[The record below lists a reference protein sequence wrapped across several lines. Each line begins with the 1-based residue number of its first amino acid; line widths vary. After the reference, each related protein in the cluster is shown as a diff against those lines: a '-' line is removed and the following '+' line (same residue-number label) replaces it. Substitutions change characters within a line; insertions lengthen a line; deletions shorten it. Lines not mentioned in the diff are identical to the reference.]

1 MARTEG
7 YLEGSVP
14 LSTLR
19 ANVDYAL
26 YEAPTTY
33 GQIGVKVWINH
44 GEVLGSMKNSKNSSS
59 VMEKTKAN
67 KGGKR

>member
-19 ANVDYAL
+19 ANIDYAL
-26 YEAPTTY
+26 YEAKTTY
-33 GQIGVKVWINH
+33 GQIGVKV
-44 GEVLGSMKNSKNSSS
+44 
-59 VMEKTKAN
+59 
-67 KGGKR
+67 

>member
-14 LSTLR
+14 LATLR

-26 YEAPTTY
+26 YEAKTVS
-33 GQIGVKVWINH
+33 GQIGVKV
-44 GEVLGSMKNSKNSSS
+44 
-59 VMEKTKAN
+59 
-67 KGGKR
+67 